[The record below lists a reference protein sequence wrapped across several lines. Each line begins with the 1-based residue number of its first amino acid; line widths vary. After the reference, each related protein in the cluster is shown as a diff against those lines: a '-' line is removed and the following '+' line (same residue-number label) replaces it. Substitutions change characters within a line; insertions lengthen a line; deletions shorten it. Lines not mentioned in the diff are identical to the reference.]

1 LSKRHREGR
10 EVDEAIL
17 HKKDRLEEHRRKRR
31 VARQALHCEGEEA
44 VLAQGHDHLHAHRSE
59 KPVDPEKPARRN
71 RRHWKLPYWKR
82 RMAERHEKAAAFRR
96 IAEEA

>member
-1 LSKRHREGR
+1 MSRRHRESR
-10 EVDEAIL
+10 EEVELVLKRD
-17 HKKDRLEEHRRKRR
+17 DRMAEKRRKRR

-59 KPVDPEKPARRN
+59 KPREPGRSPRAL
-71 RRHWKLPYWKR
+71 RHWKLPYWKR

-96 IAEEA
+96 VAEEI